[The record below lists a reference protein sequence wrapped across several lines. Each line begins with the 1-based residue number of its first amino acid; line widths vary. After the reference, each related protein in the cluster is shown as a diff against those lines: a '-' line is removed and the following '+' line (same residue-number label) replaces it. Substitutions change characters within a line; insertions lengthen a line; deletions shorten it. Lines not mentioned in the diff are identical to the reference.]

1 MTVKVAVLVTLP
13 ALAVIVTGV
22 DAATALVPIANVAV
36 VAPCATVTFAGAVA
50 TDGLLLESDTT
61 TPPEGAAD
69 VSVTV
74 PCDPFPPTTD
84 AGLTDTADS
93 AAGGGTGV
101 TVNVAVRVT
110 VPAFAVIVT
119 GVDVVTPL
127 VPIANAAVVEPC
139 VTVTLAGTVATA
151 VLLLESDTVNPPAGA
166 PAVSVTV
173 PCDPFPPT
181 TEDGLTETAESAAG
195 AGADWG
201 VKLRVDDHAPF
212 VPAELRPR
220 TRHQCC
226 CAGSDVTVNCD
237 VATVWSIT
245 RGAVKLLWLSTWI

>member
-1 MTVKVAVLVTLP
+1 MTVRVAVLVVVP

-22 DAATALVPIANVAV
+22 DVATPLVPIANVAV
-36 VAPCATVTFAGAVA
+36 VAPCATVTFTGTVA
-50 TDGLLLESDTT
+50 TDVLLLESDTT
-61 TPPEGAAD
+61 NPPDGAAA

-84 AGLTDTADS
+84 AGLTETAES

-119 GVDVVTPL
+119 GVDVVTAL
-127 VPIANAAVVEPC
+127 VPIANVAVVEPC
-139 VTVTLAGTVATA
+139 ATVTLAGTVAT
-151 VLLLESDTVNPPAGA
+151 VLLLDSDTANPPLGA
-166 PAVSVTV
+166 AAVSVTV

-181 TEDGLTETAESAAG
+181 TEDGLTETAESAAV
-195 AGADWG
+195 AGADCG
-201 VKLRVDDHAPF
+201 VKLRVDDHAPL
-212 VPAELRPR
+212 VPAELRPL

-226 CAGSDVTVNCD
+226 CVASDVTVNCD
-237 VATVWSIT
+237 VVTVWSIT
-245 RGAVKLLWLSTWI
+245 RGVVKLLWLSTWI

>member
-1 MTVKVAVLVTLP
+1 MTVRVAVLVTVP

-22 DAATALVPIANVAV
+22 DAATPLVPIANVAV
-36 VAPCATVTFAGAVA
+36 VAPCAAVTFTGTVA
-50 TDGLLLESDTT
+50 TDVLPLESDTAN
-61 TPPEGAAD
+61 PPAGAAA

-84 AGLTDTADS
+84 AGLTDTAES
-93 AAGGGTGV
+93 AAGGGTGA

-110 VPAFAVIVT
+110 VPALAVIVT
-119 GVDVVTPL
+119 GVEVVTAL
-127 VPIANAAVVEPC
+127 VPIANVPVVEPC
-139 VTVTLAGTVATA
+139 ATVTLAGTVATD
-151 VLLLESDTVNPPAGA
+151 VLPLESDTANPPAGA
-166 PAVSVTV
+166 AAVSVTV

-201 VKLRVDDHAPF
+201 AKLRTDDQAPL

-237 VATVWSIT
+237 VVTVWSIT

>member
-1 MTVKVAVLVTLP
+1 MTVRIAVLVTVP

-22 DAATALVPIANVAV
+22 DAATPLVPIAKVAV
-36 VAPCATVTFAGAVA
+36 VAPCATA
-50 TDGLLLESDTT
+50 
-61 TPPEGAAD
+61 
-69 VSVTV
+69 
-74 PCDPFPPTTD
+74 
-84 AGLTDTADS
+84 
-93 AAGGGTGV
+93 
-101 TVNVAVRVT
+101 
-110 VPAFAVIVT
+110 
-119 GVDVVTPL
+119 
-127 VPIANAAVVEPC
+127 
-139 VTVTLAGTVATA
+139 TLAGTVATD
-151 VLLLESDTVNPPAGA
+151 VLLLESDTANPPDGA
-166 PAVSVTV
+166 AAVSVTV

-201 VKLRVDDHAPF
+201 VKLRTDDQAPL

-237 VATVWSIT
+237 VVTVWSIT